1 MVDIISNEC
10 GLALAAALKLPVVGF
25 WGFSFVGGEVRTARE
40 AAEGLIDAL
49 ISVFRVAPVKL
60 SVVPSIHRWGIGTWG
75 SEKAPCLTGMNQDV
89 DCLRER

>member
-40 AAEGLIDAL
+40 EKWKGL
-49 ISVFRVAPVKL
+49 
-60 SVVPSIHRWGIGTWG
+60 
-75 SEKAPCLTGMNQDV
+75 LTH
-89 DCLRER
+89 